1 MDSEKRPR
9 RYSILLKVFFS
20 LVACSILY
28 FIVFRPI
35 RVELNTRFLV
45 PALMSFSEP
54 YSDIIKF
61 DQGSI
66 MIKPRGY
73 NHSYDFIIPFGI
85 FFWVPFSI
93 FIAIRNKDAIIF
105 ICLYHL
111 FLSVLLPI
119 LAIMFIKDVQWSGI
133 LLSLNNTLF
142 HILFLIALFIGLKG
156 TMEEWSQGR

>member
-1 MDSEKRPR
+1 MDSKKRPR
-9 RYSILLKVFFS
+9 RYSIILKVFFS

-156 TMEEWSQGR
+156 IVEEWSQGR

>member
-1 MDSEKRPR
+1 MDSKKRPR

-20 LVACSILY
+20 LVTCSILY

-45 PALMSFSEP
+45 PSLMSFSEP

-85 FFWVPFSI
+85 FFWLPFSI

-133 LLSLNNTLF
+133 LLSLNKTLF
-142 HILFLIALFIGLKG
+142 HILFLIALFIGLKSIV
-156 TMEEWSQGR
+156 EEWIQGR

>member
-28 FIVFRPI
+28 FIVFRPL
-35 RVELNTRFLV
+35 RLELNTRFLV
-45 PALMSFSEP
+45 PALISFLEP
-54 YSDIIKF
+54 NSDIITF
-61 DQGSI
+61 NQGSI
-66 MIKPRGY
+66 MIKPPGY